1 MSLGALAERTERGG
15 CCAAVNTEGLGEG
28 DTMCCGRGGGEDEL
42 TSVSYTM
49 GHWQRLCAAAWLRGL
64 VGGRWGA
71 GALSKQ

>member
-1 MSLGALAERTERGG
+1 MLRER
-15 CCAAVNTEGLGEG
+15 
-28 DTMCCGRGGGEDEL
+28 GGEDEL